1 MKDITTYIIEK
12 KELPSK
18 NNDNY
23 CTSLDEFCNKYNIKE
38 SRKQKWGTSFY
49 NLYQYNV
56 HTLYLGKIFDVFL
69 SASKKDFLDYYNARD
84 KVEEAKK
91 YVKSKFNLSDKIFFL
106 EPDIDKRGTTWG
118 TTRFELMYDKYY
130 QYKFASFTINYGPKE
145 NIWKYHYAF
154 MRDASKDDNKIS
166 LTVDEL
172 KNIEKAFITYLDYI
186 ISNK

>member
-23 CTSLDEFCNKYNIKE
+23 CISLEEFCDKYNIKE
-38 SRKQKWGTSFY
+38 SKKQKWGTDFY
-49 NLYQYNV
+49 NLYHYNV
-56 HTLYLGKIFDVFL
+56 HNLRYGKIFDVFL
-69 SASKKDFLDYYNARD
+69 SASKKDFLDYYNTKGRVL
-84 KVEEAKK
+84 VEAQD
-91 YVKSKFNLSDKIFFL
+91 YVKAQFNLSNKIFFIW
-106 EPDIDKRGTTWG
+106 PDIKKTDH
-118 TTRFELMYDKYY
+118 TTRFELMYDDHL
-130 QYKFASFTINYGPKE
+130 QYKFASFTVNYGSKQ
-145 NIWKYHYAF
+145 NVWKYHYAF
-154 MRDASKDDNKIS
+154 MRDAYKDDNKIR